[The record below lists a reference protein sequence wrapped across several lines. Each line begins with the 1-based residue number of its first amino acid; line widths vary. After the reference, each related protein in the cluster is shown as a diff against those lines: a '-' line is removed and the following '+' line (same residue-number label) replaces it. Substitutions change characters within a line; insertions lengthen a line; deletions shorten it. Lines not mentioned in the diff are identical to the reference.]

1 MPELPEVERFRQIL
15 LPLVTVQKKHSLD
28 FKLYGEKLPRKW
40 VGSDEVDSNTGKY
53 CCVEVLRK
61 GKQLCMVLESII
73 KTTIKGKEVN
83 LPRKYFYLHMGMTGR
98 LVSTT
103 MSCSWGHKYI
113 KGVDLTEEWP
123 PRFTY
128 LTLTSGG
135 KEVAFADPRKF
146 GSCKFGDSLEESF
159 DELAPDGLTETIT
172 PLQRETM
179 VAKIANQRLGIK
191 GLILDQKRAVSGVG
205 NWVAD
210 EVMYQCEMHPDQSY
224 LTDQQAFNVVEKLHS
239 ILFIAVDCLN
249 QDIPYP
255 DKWLFGFRWTKKK
268 AGKDYHGRSLSFLQS
283 GGRTS
288 AIVAT
293 IQKLRKSQGKKTVTS
308 TEIKDEQ
315 KEKKSRNRNTKR
327 KASSEGL
334 EKKIPVK
341 IIAPTGTKEVTSFDN
356 KNGGVILK
364 KRRVNIKVEEET
376 KNKYGKSSR
385 STSKNIDKVAK
396 GHTPDEVYSAVSP
409 ISSSSI
415 KDPRKKLQKK
425 LVKKK
430 NERKRQDQMAIKQEN
445 SRSSSSIN
453 LEKTTTNIPGTF
465 HKEAV
470 KDFSLEKKTM
480 LRQVDKTVRNDFR
493 KVGFAKWQR
502 SWLPIIQI
510 GPYDISPGPVR
521 NSWMKIFE
529 KVCCISFFPQHTLRL
544 SDLTSL
550 LFFEFRLKKRQDLY
564 IGMGHQGTTCQTLF
578 LF

>member
-1 MPELPEVERFRQIL
+1 M
-15 LPLVTVQKKHSLD
+15 
-28 FKLYGEKLPRKW
+28 
-40 VGSDEVDSNTGKY
+40 
-53 CCVEVLRK
+53 
-61 GKQLCMVLESII
+61 
-73 KTTIKGKEVN
+73 
-83 LPRKYFYLHMGMTGR
+83 
-98 LVSTT
+98 
-103 MSCSWGHKYI
+103 
-113 KGVDLTEEWP
+113 
-123 PRFTY
+123 
-128 LTLTSGG
+128 
-135 KEVAFADPRKF
+135 
-146 GSCKFGDSLEESF
+146 
-159 DELAPDGLTETIT
+159 
-172 PLQRETM
+172 
-179 VAKIANQRLGIK
+179 
-191 GLILDQKRAVSGVG
+191 
-205 NWVAD
+205 
-210 EVMYQCEMHPDQSY
+210 
-224 LTDQQAFNVVEKLHS
+224 
-239 ILFIAVDCLN
+239 
-249 QDIPYP
+249 
-255 DKWLFGFRWTKKK
+255 
-268 AGKDYHGRSLSFLQS
+268 
-283 GGRTS
+283 
-288 AIVAT
+288 
-293 IQKLRKSQGKKTVTS
+293 
-308 TEIKDEQ
+308 
-315 KEKKSRNRNTKR
+315 
-327 KASSEGL
+327 
-334 EKKIPVK
+334 
-341 IIAPTGTKEVTSFDN
+341 
-356 KNGGVILK
+356 
-364 KRRVNIKVEEET
+364 NIKVEEET

-470 KDFSLEKKTM
+470 TDFSLEKKTM